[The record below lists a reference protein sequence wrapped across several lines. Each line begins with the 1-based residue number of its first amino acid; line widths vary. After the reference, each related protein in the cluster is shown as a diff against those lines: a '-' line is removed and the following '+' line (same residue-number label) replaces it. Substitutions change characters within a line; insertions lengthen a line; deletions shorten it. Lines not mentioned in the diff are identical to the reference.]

1 MCLFIES
8 IRIENGVIYNLPYH
22 NERLNR
28 TRNVFWKD
36 CTPINL
42 IDYIRMPH
50 KKGIVKCRIVYEKEI
65 KEIVYTPYSMREIDT
80 LRIVHSDGINYTY
93 NSTDRV
99 ELNRLYVG
107 RGDAD
112 DVLIVRNELITDT
125 SIANVAF
132 YDGCEWYTPQT
143 PLLKGTQ
150 RAFLLDRQIIKEKEI
165 TLKQLFTYSRVTL
178 FNAMIEFG
186 QIEFPVKKHITV

>member
-93 NSTDRV
+93 KSTDRE

-165 TLKQLFTYSRVTL
+165 TLKQLFTYSRITL

>member
-1 MCLFIES
+1 MCLFIDS

-93 NSTDRV
+93 KSTDRE

>member
-1 MCLFIES
+1 MCPFIES

-36 CTPINL
+36 CAPINL

-50 KKGIVKCRIVYEKEI
+50 EKGIVKCRIVYEKEI

-80 LRIVHSDGINYTY
+80 LRIVYSDGINYTY
-93 NSTDRV
+93 KSTDRE

-112 DVLIVRNELITDT
+112 DVLILSLI
-125 SIANVAF
+125 
-132 YDGCEWYTPQT
+132 
-143 PLLKGTQ
+143 
-150 RAFLLDRQIIKEKEI
+150 
-165 TLKQLFTYSRVTL
+165 
-178 FNAMIEFG
+178 
-186 QIEFPVKKHITV
+186 HI

>member
-93 NSTDRV
+93 KSTDRE

-178 FNAMIEFG
+178 FNAMIEFW

>member
-1 MCLFIES
+1 MCPFIES

-36 CTPINL
+36 CAPINL

-50 KKGIVKCRIVYEKEI
+50 EKGIVKCRIVYEKEI
-65 KEIVYTPYSMREIDT
+65 KEIVYAPYSMREIDT
-80 LRIVHSDGINYTY
+80 LRIVYSDGINYTY
-93 NSTDRV
+93 KSTDRE

-132 YDGCEWYTPQT
+132 YDGCEWHTPQT

-165 TLKQLFTYSRVTL
+165 TLKQLFTYSRKSLMKILV
-178 FNAMIEFG
+178 
-186 QIEFPVKKHITV
+186 

>member
-1 MCLFIES
+1 MCPFIES

-93 NSTDRV
+93 KSTDRE

-165 TLKQLFTYSRVTL
+165 TLKQLFTYSRITL

>member
-8 IRIENGVIYNLPYH
+8 ILIENGVIYNLPYH

-93 NSTDRV
+93 KSTDRE

-165 TLKQLFTYSRVTL
+165 TLKQLFTYSRGTL

>member
-93 NSTDRV
+93 KSTDRE

>member
-1 MCLFIES
+1 MCPFIES

-93 NSTDRV
+93 KSTDRE

>member
-93 NSTDRV
+93 KSTDRE

-186 QIEFPVKKHITV
+186 QIEFPAKKHITV

>member
-1 MCLFIES
+1 MCPFIES

-36 CTPINL
+36 CAPINL

-50 KKGIVKCRIVYEKEI
+50 EKGIVKCRIVYEKEI
-65 KEIVYTPYSMREIDT
+65 KEIVYAPYSMREIDT
-80 LRIVHSDGINYTY
+80 LRIVYSDGINYTY
-93 NSTDRV
+93 KSTDRE

-165 TLKQLFTYSRVTL
+165 TLKQLFTYSRITL

-186 QIEFPVKKHITV
+186 QIEFPVKKHIIV

>member
-1 MCLFIES
+1 MCPFIES

-36 CTPINL
+36 CAPINL
-42 IDYIRMPH
+42 MDYIRMPH
-50 KKGIVKCRIVYEKEI
+50 EKGIVKCRIVYEKEI

-80 LRIVHSDGINYTY
+80 LRIVYSDGINYTY
-93 NSTDRV
+93 KSTDRE

-112 DVLIVRNELITDT
+112 DVLIVRKRTHYRY
-125 SIANVAF
+125 F
-132 YDGCEWYTPQT
+132 H
-143 PLLKGTQ
+143 
-150 RAFLLDRQIIKEKEI
+150 R
-165 TLKQLFTYSRVTL
+165 
-178 FNAMIEFG
+178 
-186 QIEFPVKKHITV
+186 

>member
-80 LRIVHSDGINYTY
+80 HRIVHSDGINYTY
-93 NSTDRV
+93 KSTDRE